1 MAFFDMLGY
10 LIMPPIIDCFGRIR
24 SLTGSYIITS
34 SAIIISSLL
43 TYFDVAGVGML
54 CRILGQYINHTTCTM
69 SHGSVPCVAALCD
82 IC

>member
-1 MAFFDMLGY
+1 MPFLTSKPTKILAWHFFDMLGY
-10 LIMPPIIDCFGRIR
+10 LIMPPIIDYFGRVR

-54 CRILGQYINHTTCTM
+54 CRILGQYINHTTW
-69 SHGSVPCVAALCD
+69 
-82 IC
+82 